1 MPGMMHKNCRLGCC
15 LRGSREDDK
24 REVRDELRQEFLS
37 DVPPEVEWEENLA
50 NEWYAAHAPH
60 TDWADEFP
68 HTPETN
74 SRPRAWQ
81 V

>member
-1 MPGMMHKNCRLGCC
+1 MMHANCRLGCC
-15 LRGSREDDK
+15 LRGSRAADK
-24 REVRDELRQEFLS
+24 RDVRDELRQEFLS

-50 NEWYAAHAPH
+50 DEWCAAHAPH

>member
-24 REVRDELRQEFLS
+24 REVRAELRQEFIS
-37 DVPPEVEWEENLA
+37 DVPTEVEWEQELDA
-50 NEWYAAHAPH
+50 RAAHVEQ
-60 TDWADEFP
+60 WLIADEVP